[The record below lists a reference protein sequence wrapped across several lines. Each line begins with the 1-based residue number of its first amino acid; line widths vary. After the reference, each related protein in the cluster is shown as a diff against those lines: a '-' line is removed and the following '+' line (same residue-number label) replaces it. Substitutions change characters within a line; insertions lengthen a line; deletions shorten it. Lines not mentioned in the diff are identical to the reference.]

1 MNSSFSVGD
10 CVIIMM
16 DGQMQTEQTVRL
28 LNFRMRFLRVMVI
41 GLLAKGTFSRNY
53 SPEVDS

>member
-1 MNSSFSVGD
+1 MNSSFPVGD

-28 LNFRMRFLRVMVI
+28 LSFRMRFLRVM
-41 GLLAKGTFSRNY
+41 GNRPSCKGDLFKELQPRS
-53 SPEVDS
+53 